1 MKTSR
6 FVDLFLFV
14 LAGLT
19 AGAFLFHVPGF
30 HYDEA
35 WLAELASRIAF
46 EPGFWPLHGMN
57 KYTAPVMSYF
67 LAGVFRLVGHPSLE
81 LARVAYWCLNLASFA
96 LLYAWVKKMRPQ
108 NAWIFGLL
116 WATLPISVFNQR
128 LFLEVTTGY
137 SFFFAVALWGF
148 TLGLFGKRSPLML
161 ILGVVAVLLGVSSH
175 ILFFAVVFGGLFAAW
190 KHTPEV
196 LERPAA
202 KWALTAILAP
212 IFLLF
217 LQTSMSS
224 LGTGALIKAVI
235 ATGAVVALIGAIWV
249 NAWRFPVSPPL
260 VKLGSRVLRIAGAV
274 GFFFFTLFELSGVW
288 PTSQT
293 TGVIQLGAALPGLA
307 LTYLLGREIWQSRE
321 DAKLKFFLEA
331 WLAVLSITI
340 LTIYK
345 PSSARYWEL
354 TLIGFLLLSALAWR
368 PGRFT
373 PALVLIALLN
383 LVHLGANYFTATLAG
398 GAREDTYQWLWVKD
412 RALDYRPVVVA
423 YRELQHLGLCAEDSI
438 RTDQDRNSYVLDVY
452 RKFARQSG
460 REAACAAGK
469 PPASYFLGKTAPAG
483 ATLVRE
489 PHPGLGLGD
498 LSIYRMP

>member
-6 FVDLFLFV
+6 LVDFFFLL

-19 AGAFLFHVPGF
+19 SGAFLFHVPGF

-67 LAGVFRLVGHPSLE
+67 LGGVFRLAGAPSLE
-81 LARVAYWCLNLASFA
+81 LARLAYWALNLASFA
-96 LLYAWVKKMRPQ
+96 FLYAWVKKMRPST
-108 NAWIFGLL
+108 AWIFALL
-116 WATLPISVFNQR
+116 WSTLPLSVFNQR

-137 SFFFAVALWGF
+137 AFFFAVALWGF
-148 TLGLFGKRSPLML
+148 TLGLFYRRNPFFLA
-161 ILGVVAVLLGVSSH
+161 LGVIAVLLGVASH

-190 KHTPEV
+190 KNQPEM

-217 LQTSMSS
+217 LQTTMSS

-235 ATGAVVALIGAIWV
+235 ATGAVVALIVAIWL
-249 NAWRFPVSPPL
+249 NAWRFSFSPPL
-260 VKLGSRVLRIAGAV
+260 VSFGNRVIRIAAAV
-274 GFFFFTLFELSGVW
+274 GFFFFALFELSGIW

-293 TGVIQLGAALPGLA
+293 TGVIQIGAALPGLA
-307 LTYLLGREIWQSRE
+307 LTYLLGREIWKARNDKALQ
-321 DAKLKFFLEA
+321 FFFDA
-331 WLAVLSITI
+331 WLAVLAITI

-354 TLIGFLLLSALAWR
+354 TLLGFLLLSALSWR
-368 PGRFT
+368 PTRFT
-373 PALVLIALLN
+373 PALVLIAVLN
-383 LVHLGANYFTATLAG
+383 LVHLGTNYFTATLLG
-398 GAREDTYQWLWVKD
+398 GAKEETYRWLWVKD
-412 RALDYRPVVVA
+412 RALDYRPVVVG
-423 YRELQHLGLCAEDSI
+423 YRKLQTLGLCAQDST

-452 RKFARQSG
+452 RKFQRQAG
-460 REAACAAGK
+460 KERDCAAGK
-469 PPASYFLGKTAPAG
+469 APASYYLGKSAPGG
-483 ATLVRE
+483 ATLVEEAR
-489 PHPGLGLGD
+489 PGTGLGD
-498 LSIYRMP
+498 LSIYWMP